1 MNIIYYLLNIF
12 FKEEQ
17 LNTGFMVLTSILI
30 NILQTNS
37 ISYITANIIG
47 SLQKNNKQDVLEYFK
62 YFVIISIIYII
73 LYFLYK
79 YFQNKLMTKLRQW
92 MRHQLIKMLLIIN
105 NDNFSEINF
114 TKLNSPINRI
124 SSVCFMVFT
133 DIISYILPNIT
144 FLLIVSSYFLY
155 KNLLFGTGFIIGNL
169 ILLIYLWLNWE
180 NMLEYNVEYENYVND
195 TEAYLQEILNNI
207 DKIIYRGQ
215 TKTEIDNFTEKTEN
229 SINYALQFYE
239 NTNYHGTIMN
249 IIVFIILFSSVAYL
263 IMLYFN
269 KQIDMTLFI
278 TIFTILLLYRDKMI
292 AIIQQIPDFI
302 EFIGRSESV
311 LTHFKHMETE
321 LYSLDKTP
329 PLHIDLDFKQFRF
342 ENVSFRYG
350 KIDSKNRNE
359 LTNKTALFENLNI
372 TINTSNKIIGITGLS
387 GNGKST
393 FAKMMLKLY
402 KCDTGTIYIDNIDIR
417 EVDAD
422 YIRQNV
428 TYVNQNSKLF
438 DKKVVDNM
446 LYGCSDIDKCNK
458 HLEEIMK
465 YDKIKE
471 LYKKMDIY
479 DKQSGSMGENLSGGQ
494 RQVVNI
500 IGGLINPSKILIL
513 DEPTNALDLGLKREI
528 LEIIGEFK
536 KYKQCIIII
545 THDRDVYPL
554 FDETIQI

>member
-1 MNIIYYLLNIF
+1 MNIIYYLLSIF
-12 FKEEQ
+12 FKEEKF
-17 LNTGFMVLTSILI
+17 NTGLMVLTSIFI

-37 ISYITANIIG
+37 ISYITAKIID
-47 SLQKNNKQDVLEYFK
+47 SLQKNNKTDVLNYFK
-62 YFVIISIIYII
+62 YFVIISVIYII

-105 NDNFSEINF
+105 NDNYNEINF

-144 FLLIVSSYFLY
+144 FLLIVSAYFLY
-155 KNLLFGTGFIIGNL
+155 KNLIFGAGFILGNL
-169 ILLIYLWLNWE
+169 ILLLYLWLNWE
-180 NMLEYNVEYENYVND
+180 NMLEYNVEYENYVNE

-215 TKTEIDNFTEKTEN
+215 TVSEIDIFTEKTNN
-229 SINYALQFYE
+229 SIKHALQFYE
-239 NTNYHGTIMN
+239 NTNFHGTIMN
-249 IIVFIILFSSVAYL
+249 IIVFIILFLSVSYIIVL
-263 IMLYFN
+263 FFK

-278 TIFTILLLYRDKMI
+278 TFFTILLLYRDKMI
-292 AIIQQIPDFI
+292 TIIQQIPDFI
-302 EFIGRSESV
+302 EFIGRSDSV
-311 LTHFKHMETE
+311 LKHFTHMETE
-321 LYSLDKTP
+321 LYIMNKEKP
-329 PLHIDLDFKQFRF
+329 EPVDLEFKQFRF
-342 ENVSFRYG
+342 ENVEFKY
-350 KIDSKNRNE
+350 
-359 LTNKTALFENLNI
+359 NKQSLFENLNI
-372 TINTSNKIIGITGLS
+372 TLNTNDKIIGITGLS

-393 FAKMMLKLY
+393 FAKLMLKLY
-402 KCDTGTIYIDNIDIR
+402 KCDAGTIYIDNVDIR
-417 EVDAD
+417 TVDAD

-446 LYGCSDIDKCNK
+446 LYGCIDIDQCNK
-458 HLEEIMK
+458 HLTEIMQ

-494 RQVVNI
+494 RQVINI

-513 DEPTNALDLGLKREI
+513 DEPTNALDFGLKREI
-528 LEIIGEFK
+528 LGIIGEFK